1 MIILATHLAAGV
13 ALLLWSVRLI
23 RTGVERAFLPELKR
37 GLKVLSEQKLSAAL
51 GGGFAAMLMQS
62 STAVALIG
70 AGFAVSGM
78 LAPPSAL
85 ALVFGAEVGSAI
97 MAKVLTL
104 PVQAV
109 MPFALLIGVVIFLK
123 AGRRKTKQIGRI
135 IVGFGLVL
143 LSLGM
148 IREATI
154 PIGASPIVQSI
165 AAYFEGDLVSA
176 YVVGA
181 LLAWVMHSTL
191 ATVLTF
197 AAFASSALI
206 GGTVAAAL
214 VIGANLGGAVISVAL
229 LWNQERPARLVAL
242 ANLAARASVTILAIT
257 LLLTGTL
264 NISQLGS
271 APGQQVVAL
280 HILLNIALLVLALPL
295 SDQLIRLAD
304 TLLPR
309 HSTNSPESVT
319 ALDPGA
325 LDHAPLALACTQRE
339 LLRMAETVQAI
350 LMPVVRLFRNWD
362 PELARAIE
370 LRENEVDRMH
380 FDIKIYISRLRE
392 GNLSPQQDKKT
403 LELAAMANNLEEAA
417 DRIAV
422 NLVALAQ
429 KMADEALT
437 FSKEGLGDIEQ
448 FHDQIVTNGQL
459 ALSVLTTGDAEAAR
473 QLVAEK
479 DRIRIEEQNLQ
490 ERHLKRLQDGAS
502 VSIETTNI
510 HQETLRLMK
519 QINAALAFVAYP
531 IAEETGDLLGS
542 RLAKPHRISEVP

>member
-1 MIILATHLAAGV
+1 MIVLATHLAAAV

-37 GLKVLSEQKLSAAL
+37 GLKVLSENRMSAAL
-51 GGGFAAMLMQS
+51 GGGLAAMLMQS

-78 LAPPSAL
+78 LAPASAL
-85 ALVFGAEVGSAI
+85 ALVLGAEVGSAV

-104 PVQAV
+104 PVHAV
-109 MPFALLIGVVIFLK
+109 MPFALLIGVVVFLK

-135 IVGFGLVL
+135 TIGFALVL

-148 IREATI
+148 IREATV

-165 AAYFEGDLVSA
+165 AAYFQSDLISA

-181 LLAWVMHSTL
+181 VLAWLMHSSL
-191 ATVLTF
+191 AAVLTF
-197 AAFASSALI
+197 ATFASSALV

-229 LWNQERPARLVAL
+229 LWSQERPAKLVAL
-242 ANLAARASVTILAIT
+242 ANLLARASVTLVALA
-257 LLLTGTL
+257 LLLTGAL
-264 NISQLGS
+264 SLSLFGP
-271 APGQQVVAL
+271 APGQQVITL
-280 HILLNIALLVLALPL
+280 HIVLNIVLLVIALPITGL
-295 SDQLIRLAD
+295 LIRLTDAF
-304 TLLPR
+304 LPR
-309 HSTNSPESVT
+309 HSGVSPDNVT

-325 LDHAPLALACTQRE
+325 LDHVPLALACSQRE

-350 LMPVVRLFRNWD
+350 LMPVVHLFRNWD
-362 PELARAIE
+362 PELARTIE
-370 LRENEVDRMH
+370 LRENDVDRMH

-392 GNLSPQQDKKT
+392 SDLSQQQAKKT
-403 LELAAMANNLEEAA
+403 LELVSMANNLEEAA

-429 KMADEALT
+429 KMADEGIT
-437 FSKEGLGDIEQ
+437 FSKEGLDDIEQ
-448 FHDQIVTNGQL
+448 FHDQVATNGQL

-479 DRIRIEEQNLQ
+479 DRIRIEEQSLQ
-490 ERHLKRLQDGAS
+490 ERHLKRLQNGAAA
-502 VSIETTNI
+502 SIETSNI
-510 HQETLRLMK
+510 HQETLRLLK

-531 IAEETGDLLGS
+531 IAEETGALLES
-542 RLAKPHRISEVP
+542 RLAKPRMIGDAP